1 MMHLI
6 HLWLAQFVAVWHS
19 GYFIFLGLAF
29 VFVLLLR
36 KHSHGVARFAA
47 LTLVLF
53 VLCLAIEA
61 SLLIANSHTA
71 AQLCHYAALLI
82 LGILTTRLIG
92 LVFFR
97 LLIPHFNLRPP
108 RILEELLILL
118 GYVGWTLYLLS
129 DAGIEL
135 SSLITSTA
143 VITAILA
150 FAMQDTLGNILSGLA
165 LQLDQSICIGDW
177 LEFDDMFGQVVQV
190 QWRHT
195 AIMTRFGEK
204 ILIPNSELMKNRVKI
219 IGGQTIPGR
228 YNSVFFY
235 TSFAISPTEVVQE
248 VERTMAHTRFD
259 KQLFTRPAICQ
270 VFDFK
275 DGHITYALRFWVD
288 DPRRIGAM
296 RSLVW
301 QHLYALFQRKG
312 WFFSAPSQD
321 VSLISHHKKTA
332 EFQQYFFHQLEDR
345 LHFLKQIVLFEP
357 LTEQEFNLLAER
369 LNSVFYVEGSTLIKQ
384 GEPGQSMFIVVDG
397 QAGVYANTQHT
408 LQQVATLTS
417 GEIFGEMS
425 LMTGDPRQARVIAD
439 AYLVCYELDKVSF
452 STILQSRPEL
462 AVSIA
467 NLLSKRK
474 QELQALQKNVVVVHN
489 KAERQHLLWNIRRW
503 I

>member
-1 MMHLI
+1 MNFFPN
-6 HLWLAQFVAVWHS
+6 WLMQITHIWYPA
-19 GYFIFLGLAF
+19 YFLFIVLALLLLG
-29 VFVLLLR
+29 LLR
-36 KHSHGVARFAA
+36 KHSPGMMRFALLMLVSFLVLVFIEA
-47 LTLVLF
+47 FFLTLGNRN
-53 VLCLAIEA
+53 A
-61 SLLIANSHTA
+61 SRIM
-71 AQLCHYAALLI
+71 HYSALLA
-82 LGILTTRLIG
+82 LGILIVRQIG
-92 LVFFR
+92 LCFFR
-97 LLIPHFNLRPP
+97 LLLPRLKISPP

-129 DAGIEL
+129 GVGLDL
-135 SSLITSTA
+135 SSLVTSTA

-301 QHLYALFQRKG
+301 QHLYALFQRKR